1 VNGLDGISAQKL
13 SDAIGTIYDCALDPQ
28 GWSNAIQQIV
38 ELCESSAG
46 GMCIHDLRNVE
57 DVHLFEI
64 GYTKEFSQLIQK
76 HYQQSP
82 FATASI
88 VNEVGHVY
96 TLATIC
102 PDHELFESRFYHAV
116 LKPYGLLDY
125 IGLNALRTG
134 GRVASVHASRT
145 GSAPRYG
152 RRQIGIFNLLSPHI
166 CRTLAISDAL
176 DIKTLNSEMLEATLD
191 ALIAGVYLLA
201 RDGRVV
207 YMNDTAQRQIRTGN
221 ALRIAN
227 NRLLPTDR
235 EARDSLFK
243 AIDDIARDEVVI
255 RAGESFAIPD
265 AECAGYLATLLR
277 LDRGSRQS
285 IMAPFAASVAVFVQ
299 EPAKLP
305 MMPGEAFA
313 KLYRLTGGE
322 LRVLIALAQGL
333 GGKEAADMLG
343 IGEPT
348 VRTHLQNIFS
358 KTGTSRQADVLRLLQ
373 SATPPAS
380 NLVQ

>member
-1 VNGLDGISAQKL
+1 
-13 SDAIGTIYDCALDPQ
+13 
-28 GWSNAIQQIV
+28 
-38 ELCESSAG
+38 
-46 GMCIHDLRNVE
+46 MCVHDLRNVE

-64 GYTKEFSQLIQK
+64 GYTKEFSQLVQK

-88 VNEVGHVY
+88 MHEVGDVL

-102 PDHELFESRFYHAV
+102 PEDDKWFESRFYRDV
-116 LKPYGLLDY
+116 MKPYGVLDY
-125 IGLNALRTG
+125 IGINALRTS
-134 GRVASVHASRT
+134 GRVASVHGTRT
-145 GSAPRYG
+145 RPAPSYAQRE
-152 RRQIGIFNLLSPHI
+152 ICIFKLLSPHI

-176 DIKTLNSEMLEATLD
+176 DIRTLNSQMLEATLD
-191 ALIAGVYLLA
+191 ALVAGVYLVA

-207 YMNDTAQRQIRTGN
+207 YMNAAAAQQIKTGN
-221 ALRIAN
+221 ALRIVN
-227 NRLLPTDR
+227 NRLLASDLQARQALARATD
-235 EARDSLFK
+235 ETASETLD
-243 AIDDIARDEVVI
+243 
-255 RAGESFAIPD
+255 GESGGHSLSIPD
-265 AECAGYLATLLR
+265 PQGDGYVATLLR

-299 EPAKLP
+299 EPARVP

-322 LRVLIALAQGL
+322 LRVLLLLAQGL
-333 GGKEAADMLG
+333 RGKEAADMLG
-343 IGEPT
+343 ISEPT

-358 KTGTSRQADVLRLLQ
+358 KTGTSRQTDVLRLLQ

-380 NLVQ
+380 AR